1 MLQELGFHVAHVQ
14 PGSYHIYERDS
25 AGDGALRLGSPGIL
39 YLSISTC
46 SSVRGSN
53 LSFTLAAHFRVI
65 PFFSRMVLSSV
76 MVSQKVWTPLLK
88 VRLNAPE
95 ENLLILIV
103 GVGDSL
109 HIVVCFCL
117 HYKYNT
123 SAANTTIKC
132 WKNSRETIKFL
143 IVPHLSD

>member
-1 MLQELGFHVAHVQ
+1 MCTNDPRNECKT
-14 PGSYHIYERDS
+14 
-25 AGDGALRLGSPGIL
+25 
-39 YLSISTC
+39 SISAPLLVRYF
-46 SSVRGSN
+46 SMKSDSVMGSN
-53 LSFTLAAHFRVI
+53 RSSSLSAHFRVI
-65 PFFSRMVLSSV
+65 PFSRSTFLSSV
-76 MVSQKVWTPLLK
+76 TVRQKVWMPLLK